1 MHRTIFCL
9 SLVLVF
15 LLAGGCSAQ
24 ENGWD
29 RLLEL
34 HQDFRVLRDAGM
46 KDLVHDFSPPTIQV
60 RTAQL
65 RELQDR
71 LRKIDSSK
79 WSIDRQVDWVLVRT
93 EMDDA
98 DFRNRVVRPWSR
110 DPSFYLDFF
119 RTLPYTD
126 VPVPPEKLSVFR
138 DQIRSIPAVVQQA
151 KKNLTDGGGDL
162 TDIAIFHLEHYDGVG
177 QGEPVRKSAPEG
189 ILRWYEDLLSRVQ
202 QQQPEIASDVRQA
215 LTSVREYHDW
225 LVANRSTLNR
235 PSAIGLEQYN
245 WYIKHVRLMPYTA
258 DDLRDIAEVESS
270 RARAFLK
277 IEQTA
282 NRDLPELQLAQS
294 EQEYA
299 ARVRQA
305 EELIRTFIATN
316 HLLTIPDYVGPQ
328 KTDAFWVE
336 RPGGKRHFWEE
347 IQYRDPLVDHIH
359 ASLPGHRLDFLIH
372 EHDTRPIRHDYEDG
386 GRIEGWGFYC
396 EEMMLQAGLLKDRPR
411 AKELFYIAQLARA
424 ARIPAELKIQ
434 SGEFSMQQAIAFM
447 VATVPLMDPNLARYD
462 LEVYFRQPGYG
473 MNYVA
478 GKLQIEDLLAARAEQ
493 LGDKFDLGTFHDQFL
508 DAGMIPVS
516 LTRWEMT
523 GIHIDSAGP
532 LPQ

>member
-46 KDLVHDFSPPTIQV
+46 KDLVHDFSPPTIQA

-126 VPVPPEKLSVFR
+126 VPVPPEKLSVFK

-523 GIHIDSAGP
+523 GIHIDCAGP

>member
-46 KDLVHDFSPPTIQV
+46 KDLVHDFSPPTIQA

-189 ILRWYEDLLSRVQ
+189 ILHWYEDLLSRVQ

-277 IEQTA
+277 IEQAA

-493 LGDKFDLGTFHDQFL
+493 LGDKFDLGTIHDQFL